1 LHRISPEFQI
11 EIPEDRVA
19 QQPSMRRG
27 DSRLLVVDRS
37 LGGIV
42 HIGIFSDIVHF
53 LTGDLLILNETRVL
67 PAQVEGNRRA
77 GGRVKLLFLSW
88 EPLGNHEYAIKTLI
102 RPSNRLKP
110 GARLSLPG
118 GAGLELGV
126 RDPEWRW
133 SGRWSPPESE
143 PTDFEAWLEQHGQ
156 PPLPPYIRREPVDS
170 DRARYQTVYARVPGS
185 LAAPTAGLHFTPDLM
200 SQIEAKGAAFA
211 KLTLDVGLGTFKP
224 IIVNDLSLH
233 KMGTE
238 RFHIPAATV
247 AAIKDAQVTGR
258 KVTAVGTT
266 VVRALESAA
275 SPDGQIRA
283 GNGEAG
289 LFIYP
294 PYQFR
299 AVERLVT
306 NFHRPDST
314 LLQLVAALMGW
325 DLVNLAYGTAVEQGF
340 HFYSYG
346 DAMLIL

>member
-1 LHRISPEFQI
+1 MHRISPEFHI

-19 QQPSMRRG
+19 QQPSARRG

-37 LGGIV
+37 LGRIV
-42 HIGIFSDIVHF
+42 HLGDFSDLVRF
-53 LTGDLLILNETRVL
+53 LSGDLLILNETRVL
-67 PAQVEGNRRA
+67 PAQVEGSRRG
-77 GGRVKLLFLSW
+77 GGRVNLLFLSW
-88 EPLGNHEYAIKTLI
+88 EPLENHEYAIQTLI

-118 GAGLELGV
+118 GAGLELGA

-143 PTDFEAWLEQHGQ
+143 PTDFEAWMERNGH

-170 DRARYQTVYARVPGS
+170 DRERYQTVYARVPGS

-200 SQIEAKGAAFA
+200 SQIEAKGATFA

-224 IIVNDLSLH
+224 IINNDLSLH
-233 KMGTE
+233 RMGAE
-238 RFHIPAATV
+238 RFHIPGATV
-247 AAIKDAQVTGR
+247 VAIEDARATGR

-275 SPDGQIRA
+275 SSDGQIRL
-283 GNGEAG
+283 GHGEAG

-294 PYQFR
+294 PFQFK

-314 LLQLVAALMGW
+314 LLQLVAAFMGW
-325 DLVNLAYGTAVEQGF
+325 DLVNIAYGTAVEQGF